1 MNNSHAAHAAA
12 SFEGP
17 YGSSHHRSAGG
28 GGDRLS
34 SFGDVISEGDYLS
47 GGGGGDGDASAG
59 SSSSGSRHLR
69 GEAKENSSYPMSLL
83 VNMGRAIG
91 E

>member
-1 MNNSHAAHAAA
+1 MNNSHAAHAAT

-28 GGDRLS
+28 GVRLS

-47 GGGGGDGDASAG
+47 GSGGGNGDGSAG